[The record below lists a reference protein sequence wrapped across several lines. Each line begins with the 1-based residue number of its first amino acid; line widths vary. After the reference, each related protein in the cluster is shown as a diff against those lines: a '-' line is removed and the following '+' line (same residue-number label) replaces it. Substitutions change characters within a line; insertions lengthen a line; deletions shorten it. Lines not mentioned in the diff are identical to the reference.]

1 MSVLDREALEASPL
15 ADLHTIASEVG
26 LDGFRRLRKAELIAA
41 ILGEDAPPPPPPV
54 KIEKA
59 AESAAGTGSG
69 SDEDDEDDAPRRP
82 RRRGGRNR
90 SRSGSGS
97 ASESNERS
105 PEDGDDRPAPR
116 GGGRRGGSA
125 AKSEGNEAPAEGAR
139 AQGVVEVLGNGSGFV
154 RVSPPDPS
162 DEDIYI
168 SAAQIRRCELVS
180 GDEVSGPTRPPR
192 RSERYPS
199 LARVDTVNGK
209 PADQSSGEGG
219 SRFDELPATFPT
231 ERLALGAEDPTVKAI
246 EWLTPF
252 GKGSRVL
259 VVGPSRAG
267 KTEALRRLARALA
280 KQEGIELSIVLSGV
294 RPEELADWA
303 SDGAPEPAA
312 SLTFAAS
319 PDSQVQA
326 IERAV
331 DQAKRVVSRG
341 GDAVVLLDTLAHVP
355 PPAARKAM
363 AAARNVPDGGSLTIV
378 ATAEEPIGGES
389 TVIALNA
396 ELTSTHR
403 FPALDLLASGTLRA
417 ELLVGEAGAEAIA
430 KARAQA
436 LD

>member
-54 KIEKA
+54 KIEKSEA
-59 AESAAGTGSG
+59 R
-69 SDEDDEDDAPRRP
+69 DEDSEDGDDEDDAPRRP

-90 SRSGSGS
+90 SRSGSGAGS
-97 ASESNERS
+97 DERS
-105 PEDGDDRPAPR
+105 SSENGGEDRPAPR
-116 GGGRRGGSA
+116 GGRRGSA
-125 AKSEGNEAPAEGAR
+125 PKSGGDDAPAEGAR

-162 DEDIYI
+162 DNDIYI

-219 SRFDELPATFPT
+219 SRFDELAATFPT
-231 ERLALGAEDPTVKAI
+231 ERLALGADDPTVKAI

-319 PDSQVQA
+319 PDTQVQA

-331 DQAKRVVSRG
+331 DQAKRVVARG

-363 AAARNVPDGGSLTIV
+363 AAARNVPDGGSLTII

>member
-41 ILGEDAPPPPPPV
+41 ILGEEAPAPPPAV

-59 AESAAGTGSG
+59 EPREED
-69 SDEDDEDDAPRRP
+69 SDEGDDDDAPRRP

-90 SRSGSGS
+90 SRAGSG
-97 ASESNERS
+97 ASSDERS
-105 PEDGDDRPAPR
+105 SSENTGDDRPSPR
-116 GGGRRGGSA
+116 GGRRGA
-125 AKSEGNEAPAEGAR
+125 APKSGGDDGPAEGAR
-139 AQGVVEVLGNGSGFV
+139 AEGVVEVLGNGSGFV

-162 DEDIYI
+162 DGDIYI

-209 PADQSSGEGG
+209 PADQSSGEGS

-303 SDGAPEPAA
+303 SDGAPEPTA

-331 DQAKRVVSRG
+331 EQAKRVVSRG

>member
-15 ADLHTIASEVG
+15 ADLHLIASEVG

-41 ILGEDAPPPPPPV
+41 ILGEEAPPPPPPPE
-54 KIEKA
+54 KLEKA
-59 AESAAGTGSG
+59 SESEADSDSG
-69 SDEDDEDDAPRRP
+69 SDDDDDDDAPRRP
-82 RRRGGRNR
+82 RRRGGRSR

-97 ASESNERS
+97 GERS
-105 PEDGDDRPAPR
+105 SENGGEDRPAPR
-116 GGGRRGGSA
+116 GGRRGGSA
-125 AKSEGNEAPAEGAR
+125 PKSDSDDAPAEGAR
-139 AQGVVEVLGNGSGFV
+139 AEGVVEVLGNGSGFV

-209 PADQSSGEGG
+209 PADQSSGEG
-219 SRFDELPATFPT
+219 SRFDDLPATFPT

-259 VVGPSRAG
+259 VVGPTRAG

-355 PPAARKAM
+355 PQAARKAM
-363 AAARNVPDGGSLTIV
+363 AAARNVPDGGSLTII

-389 TVIALNA
+389 TVIALNV

>member
-15 ADLHTIASEVG
+15 ADLHLIASEVG

-41 ILGEDAPPPPPPV
+41 ILGEEAPPPPPPPE
-54 KIEKA
+54 KLEKA
-59 AESAAGTGSG
+59 EAR
-69 SDEDDEDDAPRRP
+69 DEDTSDGDEDEDEAPRRP

-97 ASESNERS
+97 GSDERTSENSGE
-105 PEDGDDRPAPR
+105 DRPAR
-116 GGGRRGGSA
+116 GGRRGGGGAS
-125 AKSEGNEAPAEGAR
+125 KSESDDTPAEGAR

-219 SRFDELPATFPT
+219 SRFDDLPAAFPT

-280 KQEGIELSIVLSGV
+280 KQEGVELSIVLSGV
-294 RPEELADWA
+294 RPEELVDWA
-303 SDGAPEPAA
+303 SDGAPEPVA

-319 PDSQVQA
+319 PDSQAQA
-326 IERAV
+326 IERAI

-355 PPAARKAM
+355 PLAARKAL
-363 AAARNVPDGGSLTIV
+363 AAARNVPDGGSLTII